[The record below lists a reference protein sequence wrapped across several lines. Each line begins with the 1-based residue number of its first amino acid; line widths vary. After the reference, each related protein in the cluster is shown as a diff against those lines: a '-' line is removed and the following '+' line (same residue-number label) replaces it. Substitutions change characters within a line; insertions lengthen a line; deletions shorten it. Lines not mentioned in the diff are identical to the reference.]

1 MDLLIVNGIVYD
13 PINSVNGERMDI
25 AVHNGKI
32 IGHVNRSEAKVID
45 ASNMLVMPGG
55 VDIHSHIAGPK
66 VNAGR
71 LLRPEDHMND
81 LEIKGSFT
89 RSGVGGSVPS
99 TFTTGYRYARMGYTT
114 VMEPATPPI
123 KTRHT
128 HDELNDTPIIDKA
141 CYILFGNN
149 WFVLEYLKD
158 SRVEDCAEYVSWILD
173 ALKGYAIKV
182 VNPGGVEAWGWGEN
196 VRGIDDLVPN
206 FDITPREIIRGL
218 CKVNTLLGLPHSVHL
233 HTNNLGRPGNYQ
245 TTLDTMKCVEDL
257 VDGDPILHITHC
269 QFSSFKGDDWT
280 NLASA
285 APEISDYV
293 NNHNH
298 VTLDMGQI
306 IFTETTTMTADG
318 PHEYMIHGISGN
330 KWVNLDIEAETGGGV
345 VPYTYKPKSYVNAT
359 QWTIGLE
366 LALMIK
372 DPWKVML
379 STDHPN
385 AGPFIEYP
393 TIMSW
398 LISKHARQRSLGR
411 VNKKTLRRSHLSD
424 LDREL
429 SLPELIVMTRCSPSK
444 ALGLENKGHL
454 GVGADADIAIFD
466 INPMKVDASKDYLTY
481 DRSFRRSAYTIKDG
495 TVVARNGE
503 ITARH
508 TGETLW
514 IKSGLTQESIGS
526 LKDELR
532 DRFEKYYTI
541 QLDNYTID
549 ESCLSN
555 SKPLLTQS
563 NLWS

>member
-1 MDLLIVNGIVYD
+1 VDLLIVNGIVYD
-13 PINSVNGERMDI
+13 PLNSVHGERMDV
-25 AVHNGKI
+25 AVHKGKI
-32 IGHVNRSEAKVID
+32 TGHVNRSEAKVID
-45 ASNMLVMPGG
+45 ASNMLIVPGG

-71 LLRPEDHMND
+71 LLRPEDHVTD
-81 LEIKGSFT
+81 FEIKGAFT

-128 HDELNDTPIIDKA
+128 HDELNDIPIIDKA

-158 SRVEDCAEYVSWILD
+158 GRVEDCADYVSWVLD

-196 VRGIDDLVPN
+196 VRGIDDAVPN

-218 CKVNTLLGLPHSVHL
+218 CEVNTLLGLPHSVHL

-245 TTLDTMKCVEDL
+245 TTLETMKCVEDL
-257 VDGDPILHITHC
+257 GDGDPILHITHC

-285 APEISDYV
+285 APEISEYV
-293 NNHNH
+293 NKHSH

-345 VPYTYKPKSYVNAT
+345 VPYTYKAKSFVNAT

-366 LALMIK
+366 LALMID
-372 DPWKVML
+372 DPWKIML

-393 TIMSW
+393 SIMSW
-398 LISKHARQRSLGR
+398 LTSKHARQRSLGK
-411 VNKKTLRRSHLSD
+411 VHKKTLRRSHLSD
-424 LDREL
+424 SDREL
-429 SLPELIVMTRCSPSK
+429 SLSELIVMTRCSPSK
-444 ALGLENKGHL
+444 ALGLDNKGHL

-466 INPMKVDASKDYLTY
+466 INPMKVDASRDYLKY
-481 DRSFRRSAYTIKDG
+481 DRAFRRAEYTIKDG
-495 TVVARNGE
+495 IVVARNGE
-503 ITARH
+503 ITVRH
-508 TGETLW
+508 TGKTLW
-514 IKSGLTQESIGS
+514 IKSGLTQKSIGS

-532 DRFEKYYTI
+532 DRFKKYYTI
-541 QLDNYTID
+541 QLDNYPID
-549 ESCLSN
+549 ESCLTN
-555 SKPLLTQS
+555 SKPIFTQS
-563 NLWS
+563 PLWS